1 MNIVTDKW
9 LSVSSASNKEANIK
23 IHGVIGGDWFEE
35 GVTDAQVE
43 ADLESIKNL
52 KAEIINVDLASLG
65 GSVKHGTKIYNLL
78 KENPAKINVNIT
90 GWTASMGTVIAM
102 AGDTIKMVD
111 NAYFLIHEAR
121 TVSYGVKSQI
131 EADAKFLE
139 AINNTMA
146 DIYAKKIGG
155 TKEEMLSLMAV
166 NGGEGVFWTANE
178 TLEKGFIDE
187 VYTPEKASRAA
198 ATVTN
203 EQLKQFK
210 INAKLK
216 QEKMKFNLKEV
227 GKIVKGA
234 FDSAFGTLPKEEQ
247 TPENIEALVAKST
260 ELVVEELQKE
270 VDAYKTEQEAKYAD
284 LEAKYN
290 KLKGGSS
297 EPKGEDA
304 NLGGD
309 AKLSAADKA
318 AKEFIGQ
325 LSETD
330 KNLMT
335 KPKND

>member
-1 MNIVTDKW
+1 
-9 LSVSSASNKEANIK
+9 
-23 IHGVIGGDWFEE
+23 
-35 GVTDAQVE
+35 
-43 ADLESIKNL
+43 LESIKNL

-78 KENPAKINVNIT
+78 KENSATINVNIT

-121 TVSYGVKSQI
+121 TVSWGVKSQL
-131 EADAKFLE
+131 EADAKFLD
-139 AINNTMA
+139 AINDTLS
-146 DIYAKKIGG
+146 DIYAKRIGS
-155 TKEEMLSLMAV
+155 TKEAMKELMAV

-178 TLEKGFIDE
+178 TLEKGFIDT

-198 ATVTN
+198 ASVTSK
-203 EQLKQFK
+203 ELKQFK

-216 QEKMKFNLKEV
+216 QEQMKFNLKEV

-260 ELVVEELQKE
+260 ELVVEELQKD
-270 VDAYKTEQEAKYAD
+270 VDAYKTEQENKYAD

-290 KLKGGSS
+290 KLKSGSS
-297 EPKGEDA
+297 EPNGTDA
-304 NLGGD
+304 NLDGD
-309 AKLSAADKA
+309 AKLTAADKA